1 MVSPLDTVTSKKNNI
16 SNFRQIFQKYYERVT
31 KKLLD
36 KAMNKYGSL
45 FISAHRQY
53 YSIPSMF
60 TRGIR
65 VGKGGVFMDLSN
77 VFDCIRH
84 DLLIGKLEAY
94 GFDNYLVHYFC

>member
-65 VGKGGVFMDLSN
+65 VGLDNNFVKEVSSWTYLMFSIVFAMI
-77 VFDCIRH
+77 F
-84 DLLIGKLEAY
+84 
-94 GFDNYLVHYFC
+94 

>member
-53 YSIPSMF
+53 YSISSMF

-65 VGKGGVFMDLSN
+65 VGLDNNFVKEVSSWTYLMSSIVFAMI
-77 VFDCIRH
+77 F
-84 DLLIGKLEAY
+84 
-94 GFDNYLVHYFC
+94 